1 AIAPRSSGKASTMK
15 FTPRSGRAT
24 TVLALLALVLALP
37 ASFASGQAQA
47 QPRFSARYF
56 PETGKVITGR
66 FLDYWTANGGLAQQG
81 FPISYEMTE
90 VSDTDG
96 KPYKV
101 QYFERAVFEWHPE
114 KQPPYDVLLSLLGA
128 FSYAQKYPSGAP
140 GQAPNTANAV
150 TFPETGKTLGG
161 RFRQYWE
168 RNGGLAQQGFPISDE
183 FNEVSALDGKTYRVQ
198 YFERA
203 VFEYHPENRPPHDV
217 LLSQLGT
224 FRYRAKYPLGAPLAQ
239 GVPQASPGCAS
250 HVTPGTWRG
259 PLTVQLTAGSGGMTL
274 VGNIAGTLESQ
285 VACDSTFK
293 ASLTVST
300 YAAEGRA
307 GIARLLTC
315 SAVEQPIADLNGVVT
330 PMADGL
336 HLVVLGGTW
345 RQGATRCSGAVLASP
360 QTQVLTGT
368 PLDPADI
375 KVDRIS
381 GDSMSGTAAFAA
393 VPVERF
399 MREQTESIRPGTPLT
414 VTTTS
419 RWEMTRVR

>member
-1 AIAPRSSGKASTMK
+1 MLAVAVLMLAI
-15 FTPRSGRAT
+15 
-24 TVLALLALVLALP
+24 P
-37 ASFASGQAQA
+37 ASLASGQAQ
-47 QPRFSARYF
+47 PRFTAHYF
-56 PETGKVITGR
+56 PETGRTVVGR
-66 FLDYWTANGGLAQQG
+66 FLEYWTANGGLAQQG

-114 KQPPYDVLLSLLGA
+114 KQPPYDVLLSLLGT
-128 FSYAQKYPSGAP
+128 FSYAQKYPSGAS
-140 GQAPNTANAV
+140 GQAANTVSAV
-150 TFPETGKTLGG
+150 TFPETGMTLGG

-168 RNGGLAQQGFPISDE
+168 QHGGLAQQGFPISNE
-183 FNEVSALDGKTYRVQ
+183 FNEQSALDGKTYRVQ

-203 VFEYHPENRPPHDV
+203 VFEFHPENRPPNDV

-224 FRYRAKYPLGAPLAQ
+224 FRYRAKYPSGAPLAQ
-239 GVPQASPGCAS
+239 GVPPASPGCAS

-259 PLTVQLTAGSGGMTL
+259 PLTLQVTARGTGLTGL
-274 VGNIAGTLESQ
+274 GNIAGTLESQ

-293 ASLTVST
+293 SVLTVTT
-300 YAAEGRA
+300 YSAEGRA
-307 GIARLLTC
+307 GLARLLTC
-315 SAVEQPIADLNGVVT
+315 SAVEQLILDFSGVVT

-336 HLVVLGGTW
+336 HMVVLGGTW
-345 RQGATRCSGAVLASP
+345 RQGATRCTGPAVPSP

-375 KVDRIS
+375 KVERIS
-381 GDSMSGTAAFAA
+381 GDTMSGTADFAA
-393 VPVERF
+393 APSEKF
-399 MREQTESIRPGTPLT
+399 MREQTAKLLPGTQLT

-419 RWEMTRVR
+419 KWEMTRVR

>member
-1 AIAPRSSGKASTMK
+1 MMLTTRS
-15 FTPRSGRAT
+15 RRART
-24 TVLALLALVLALP
+24 LFALVALVLALP
-37 ASFASGQAQA
+37 ASLASGQA

-56 PETGKVITGR
+56 PETGRVVTGR
-66 FLDYWTANGGLAQQG
+66 FLEYWNANGGLAQQG

-90 VSDTDG
+90 VSETDG

-114 KQPPYDVLLSLLGA
+114 QQPPYDVLLSLLGA

-140 GQAPNTANAV
+140 GQAANTANAV

-161 RFRQYWE
+161 RFRQYWVA
-168 RNGGLAQQGFPISDE
+168 NGGLAQQGYPISEE
-183 FNEVSALDGKTYRVQ
+183 FTEVSALDGKTYRVQ

-203 VFEYHPENRPPHDV
+203 VFELHPENRPPNDV

-224 FRYRAKYPLGAPLAQ
+224 FRYRAKYPNGAPLAQ
-239 GVPQASPGCAS
+239 GVPAASPGCAS

-259 PLTVQLTAGSGGMTL
+259 PLSVQLTARSSGLTGL
-274 VGNIAGTLESQ
+274 GNIAGTLETQ

-293 ASLTVST
+293 AALTVTT
-300 YAAEGRA
+300 YTAEGRA

-315 SAVEQPIADLNGVVT
+315 SAVEQIIAGFNGVVT

-345 RQGATRCSGAVLASP
+345 RQGATRCTGPAVPSP
-360 QTQVLTGT
+360 RTQVLTGT

-375 KVDRIS
+375 KVDSIA
-381 GDSMSGTAAFAA
+381 GDTMSGTAAFAA
-393 VPVERF
+393 APAERF
-399 MREQTESIRPGTPLT
+399 MREQTEAIRPGTQLT

-419 RWEMTRVR
+419 KWEMTRVR